1 MFYHIIA
8 NTPAWVWGLLLVLLA
23 LGFSQTRSRLVGSRR
38 LVILPLVMTGL
49 SLSGTVSSFGA
60 APTVLLAWIASACMV
75 AWLVARRP
83 APPLSRYDSATG
95 LYHLPGS
102 WVPMAL
108 IMGIFAIKYAVG
120 AALAMQPALAANAV
134 FSTATG
140 ALYGMLGGVFIGRAG
155 RYWRLGKQPA
165 SLSVA

>member
-1 MFYHIIA
+1 MLYQIIA

-60 APTVLLAWIASACMV
+60 APTVLLAWIATTCVV
-75 AWLVARRP
+75 AWRVASRP
-83 APPLSRYDSATG
+83 APPLSRYDSAAG
-95 LYHLPGS
+95 LYYLPGS
-102 WVPMAL
+102 WFPMAL
-108 IMGIFAIKYAVG
+108 IMGIFTVKYAVG
-120 AALAMQPALAANAV
+120 AALAMQPALAANAG

-140 ALYGMLGGVFIGRAG
+140 ALYGALGGVFIGRAG
-155 RYWRLGKQPA
+155 RYCRLGKQPA
-165 SLSVA
+165 SLPAA